1 MNSVEFSSKQIK
13 RLLGLRGNKC
23 KTSPHVGRFLKKKRL
38 EDMTIK
44 RQVCYIK
51 CSKPKL
57 KKTPMFRGIITRR
70 IQTQYDS

>member
-1 MNSVEFSSKQIK
+1 
-13 RLLGLRGNKC
+13 
-23 KTSPHVGRFLKKKRL
+23 
-38 EDMTIK
+38 MTIK

-57 KKTPMFRGIITRR
+57 KKTPMFRDIITRR

>member
-1 MNSVEFSSKQIK
+1 MQNVTTCGEVFE
-13 RLLGLRGNKC
+13 
-23 KTSPHVGRFLKKKRL
+23 KKRL

-57 KKTPMFRGIITRR
+57 KKNPMFRGIITRR